1 MQESI
6 TSFTQRCRHLQ
17 GLYRESLGLEMG
29 VGPFATSKNRHENMI
44 VGGEVSGKNFLTPFA
59 FQHAK
64 QRIAN
69 KQKNETIEE
78 YRLFNNLLSSQP
90 MAFNLFCPLIQMLE
104 QGREADVTRIIQAV
118 FPQIDMKKVTEV
130 GLEFLHTDIENYLGD
145 KTAMDAII
153 RYQDT
158 ASRPCFIAIET
169 KYTDVLGENSARRT
183 ERQKTLIRQLDY
195 FIPETAAQLLDGT
208 KAISQIYRNFL
219 LTECYRIKE
228 PAHEAYS
235 VVLAPKDHPTTQQE
249 VASLRNELKEE
260 YRYKVIDIS
269 LEYFVGQTLSV
280 CPEEYRK
287 PFLDFEDRYLRH
299 LSRLS

>member
-29 VGPFATSKNRHENMI
+29 VGPFASSRNKHENMI
-44 VGGEVSGKNFLTPFA
+44 VGGEESGKNFLTPFA
-59 FQHAK
+59 FQYAK

-104 QGREADVTRIIQAV
+104 QGREADVTRIIQAI
-118 FPQIDMKKVTEV
+118 FPQIDIKKVTEV
-130 GLEFLHTDIENYLGD
+130 GLEFLHNDIENYLGD
-145 KTAMDAII
+145 KTAMDAIV
-153 RYQDT
+153 RYLDT
-158 ASRPCFIAIET
+158 DCRPCFIAIET

-183 ERQKTLIRQLDY
+183 ERQKALIKQLDY
-195 FIPETAAQLLDGT
+195 FTTGAAAQLLDGS

-219 LTECYRIKE
+219 LAECYRIKE

-235 VVLAPKDHPTTQQE
+235 IVLAPKDHPTTQHE

-260 YRYKVIDIS
+260 YRYKVLDIT
-269 LEYFVGQTLSV
+269 LEHFVEQTLSV
-280 CPEEYRK
+280 CAEECRN
-287 PFLDFEDRYLRH
+287 PFLDFEKRYLRY
-299 LSRLS
+299 